1 NPESERLRR
10 GYLLIVIRLATASP
24 SSGGHGE
31 WSRRD
36 ASDIDGLSRE
46 AETSGSEK
54 VNPSFGGLVIGKRLL
69 GIICSGYE
77 SRLSAG
83 ADRAEASTRGWRRRR
98 P

>member
-1 NPESERLRR
+1 MRR
-10 GYLLIVIRLATASP
+10 RKRSFRLIVIRLATASP

-54 VNPSFGGLVIGKRLL
+54 VNPSIGGLVIR
-69 GIICSGYE
+69 
-77 SRLSAG
+77 AG
-83 ADRAEASTRGWRRRR
+83 ALAFTLIKKGVKLSRNNRLIEWFNE
-98 P
+98 